1 MKYTNKWLMALLPA
15 ALLSSC
21 AEDVFEPYQVDKPA
35 SIAEQE
41 YLAGYNT
48 LQSYTQL
55 KLSADADFK
64 AYNSKGALYNIVTS
78 NFSEISAAATANHL
92 ALVDEKTGIV
102 NSSAIYDLV
111 GGAKAANQSV
121 FGTAILGN
129 TEVNGKYLQKL
140 VADREDPNA
149 KGAPKIWQWTE
160 LINNNDCETDDV
172 SSYYSKEN
180 MGNPHPSELKPGVGK
195 DNSSCIV
202 LVATAKAEQAWDNQF
217 FIKLAKEVPSGTKF
231 KFSMDIKAATAT
243 DVGVATQSHR
253 ATPGDYQHWAAVG
266 SPQFSTE
273 WKTYTMEGEVDG
285 AANNFQTIALNLN
298 DFAPAN
304 TYYFDNLSY
313 MIYEEIDMPAEYWD
327 NIVDNSD
334 CEGESVVSFF
344 SKESGG
350 NPHPSE
356 LKAGEGKGGG
366 SCVVLAATAKVEQ
379 AWDNQFFIKLK
390 EPVPAGTKYKF
401 SMDIKASTATEAGV
415 GSQSHRATPGD
426 YQHWAAVG
434 SPKFT
439 TDWQTYTMEGE
450 VVGEANGFQTIA
462 FNLNDFAPA
471 NTYYFDNIV
480 YEILKQNS
488 AKIPLTPEEK
498 QANLNGALD
507 KWIGGIFEG
516 ADGYINDWILFNG
529 IFDKDGNFKDKEV
542 KADNEFVWQS
552 YYDDPD
558 AYLHGI
564 AKRARDLGAKKLF
577 VSETELN
584 NGGKLSKVIDW
595 IKAFGTDEA
604 STIEGIDAKL
614 GSIEFKDDM
623 SDWKKS
629 YEDMLSGLAAS
640 GKLIRISGI
649 SIDDKNAKEVAQQK
663 AIGEFYAYIVAKYVE
678 LIPSAQQYGVSLPT
692 SGLWKD
698 NARTHQYGSLA
709 DGLK

>member
-140 VADREDPNA
+140 VADKVDPNA
-149 KGAPKIWQWTE
+149 KGAPKIKYDS
-160 LINNNDCETDDV
+160 LLVYNADCEGEVKDDEQ
-172 SSYYSKEN
+172 SFSTNSGCSFEIAAGK
-180 MGNPHPSELKPGVGK
+180 GK
-195 DNSSCIV
+195 DGGKC
-202 LVATAKAEQAWDNQF
+202 VAVKHNGKTADRYGSQF
-217 FIKLAKEVPSGTKF
+217 FITFSTPVPAGTEIEIN
-231 KFSMDIKAATAT
+231 MDIKADQETS
-243 DVGVATQSHR
+243 DVGTQAHKKP
-253 ATPGDYQHWAAVG
+253 TEYLGWNTFGGEGTYK
-266 SPQFSTE
+266 FTTE
-273 WKTYTMEGEVDG
+273 WTSVTFK
-285 AANNFQTIALNLN
+285 AASPSDDCQTIAFDLGGA
-298 DFAPAN
+298 DAN
-304 TYYFDNLSY
+304 TFYFDNMKIHATL
-313 MIYEEIDMPAEYWD
+313 EIDAPAQYP
-327 NIVDNSD
+327 VDIAVNGSF
-334 CEGESVVSFF
+334 EGDDISNYLVAFQPAA
-344 SKESGG
+344 KG
-350 NPHPSE
+350 
-356 LKAGEGKGGG
+356 AGEGKGGG
-366 SCVVLAATAKVEQ
+366 DCLKVPHTEKQ
-379 AWDNQFFIKLK
+379 SDGWKYQFFIKFAEL
-390 EPVPAGTKYKF
+390 VPSGTEIELT
-401 SMDIKASTATEAGV
+401 MDIKADNATGDCTTQAH
-415 GSQSHRATPGD
+415 STPGNS
-426 YQHWAAVG
+426 VG
-434 SPKFT
+434 WCPWGTVKFT
-439 TDWQTYTMEGE
+439 TDWTTFSAKAT
-450 VVGEANGFQTIA
+450 VG
-462 FNLNDFAPA
+462 NDCQALSIDLGAQDPTNF
-471 NTYYFDNIV
+471 YFDNVKVVIIK
-480 YEILKQNS
+480 ENKS
-488 AKIPLTPEEK
+488 SIPLTPEEK

-529 IFDKDGNFKDKEV
+529 IFDKDGNFKNKEV

-584 NGGKLSKVIDW
+584 NGGKLSKVLDW

>member
-78 NFSEISAAATANHL
+78 NFSEVSAAATANHL

-129 TEVNGKYLQKL
+129 TEVNGKYLQTL
-140 VADREDPNA
+140 VADKVDPNA
-149 KGAPKIWQWTE
+149 KGAPKIKYDS
-160 LINNNDCETDDV
+160 LLVFNADCESDNME
-172 SSYYSKEN
+172 SYSAN
-180 MGNPHPSELKPGVGK
+180 GNCSVKLDKKGK
-195 DNSSCIV
+195 DGGNCLVFTNNGTGSDSWSSQLFVTFSTPVPNGTEIEISVDIKADVDISDGLTTQAHKKVAPGGNGYLAMHTFGQPKFTTDWTTYTFKAASPSDECQRIAFDLGKAPATTLYFDNIKVHAVLEVDAPAEYWVNIV
-202 LVATAKAEQAWDNQF
+202 DNGNCEGESVASFFQVTGGETNPTENAVFVPGAGKDGSQGIVVNATAKLKVTWDNQF
-217 FIKLAKEVPSGTKF
+217 FIRFTEPIPENSDF
-231 KFSMDIKAATAT
+231 KFSMDIKAETAT
-243 DVGVATQSHR
+243 GKGIGTQSHAEPR
-253 ATPGDYQHWAAVG
+253 SYINHGTFGFPEFKA
-266 SPQFSTE
+266 E
-273 WKTYTMEGEVDG
+273 WSHYEFAGTMTGG
-285 AANNFQTIALNLN
+285 NCQSIAINLSE
-298 DFAPAN
+298 
-304 TYYFDNLSY
+304 FDN
-313 MIYEEIDMPAEYWD
+313 
-327 NIVDNSD
+327 
-334 CEGESVVSFF
+334 
-344 SKESGG
+344 
-350 NPHPSE
+350 
-356 LKAGEGKGGG
+356 
-366 SCVVLAATAKVEQ
+366 
-379 AWDNQFFIKLK
+379 
-390 EPVPAGTKYKF
+390 
-401 SMDIKASTATEAGV
+401 
-415 GSQSHRATPGD
+415 
-426 YQHWAAVG
+426 
-434 SPKFT
+434 
-439 TDWQTYTMEGE
+439 
-450 VVGEANGFQTIA
+450 
-462 FNLNDFAPA
+462 A
-471 NTYYFDNIV
+471 NTYYFDNIKF
-480 YEILKQNS
+480 EIKKENKS
-488 AKIPLTPEEK
+488 SIPLTPEEK

-584 NGGKLSKVIDW
+584 NGGKLSKVLDW
-595 IKAFGTDEA
+595 ITAFGTDEA

-698 NARTHQYGSLA
+698 NARTHQYGTLA